1 MPQVIRPFSGWHDQ
15 ALIASLKKEVL
26 KMEES
31 ITYQEIVGIGEARG
45 RAVEARRMLI
55 TIGQS
60 RLGLPTRRVKKALDS
75 ILEPE
80 RLEALGGRLL
90 EVKSWNELLEE
101 I

>member
-1 MPQVIRPFSGWHDQ
+1 
-15 ALIASLKKEVL
+15 
-26 KMEES
+26 MEES
-31 ITYQEIVGIGEARG
+31 ITYQEIVGIGEARGARRGERRG

-80 RLEALGGRLL
+80 RLEALGGRVLD
-90 EVKSWNELLEE
+90 VKTWNELLKE